1 MSHQPGY
8 YSNDDEDGS
17 KQPIISS
24 KSITKSKPY
33 LSINASLQSNPAY
46 VPLSSPNQPSDH
58 DEGYVVE
65 SDGAYVIENSAAS
78 HEVQKNRK
86 RWTNPSTTST
96 SETHTYI
103 YPNDLMIRPQQPAV
117 AASCSQ
123 AIAYPENTCLPMAK
137 CALVFSIVT
146 ATIFFMQCFLPSLCF
161 VIPAIVSAKC
171 VSTCVHLIQLKYS
184 PIYMDSS

>member
-17 KQPIISS
+17 KQPIVSS
-24 KSITKSKPY
+24 KSTTKSKTY
-33 LSINASLQSNPAY
+33 LSINVSLQSNPAY
-46 VPLSSPNQPSDH
+46 VPLSLPNQKVILPSDH

-65 SDGAYVIENSAAS
+65 SDGAYVIENSAAP

-103 YPNDLMIRPQQPAV
+103 YPNDMVHLQQPAV

-146 ATIFFMQCFLPSLCF
+146 AIIFFMQCFLPSLCF
-161 VIPAIVSAKC
+161 VTPAIVSAKY
-171 VSTCVHLIQLKYS
+171 VSTCVHL
-184 PIYMDSS
+184 M